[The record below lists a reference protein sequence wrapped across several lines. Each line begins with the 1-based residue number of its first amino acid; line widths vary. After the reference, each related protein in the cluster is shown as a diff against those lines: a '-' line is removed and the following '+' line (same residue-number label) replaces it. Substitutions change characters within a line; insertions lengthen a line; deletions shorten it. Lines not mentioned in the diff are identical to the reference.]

1 MQTVLK
7 STIVAVLEDKTSQL
21 FVDFLENK
29 LFLYLKTQGTDNLVI
44 KQFFLDDLEITVS
57 SAFYRL
63 GALSAGCTH
72 IGKKLF

>member
-7 STIVAVLEDKTSQL
+7 TTIVAVLEDKTSQL

-44 KQFFLDDLEITVS
+44 KQFFLDDL
-57 SAFYRL
+57 
-63 GALSAGCTH
+63 
-72 IGKKLF
+72 